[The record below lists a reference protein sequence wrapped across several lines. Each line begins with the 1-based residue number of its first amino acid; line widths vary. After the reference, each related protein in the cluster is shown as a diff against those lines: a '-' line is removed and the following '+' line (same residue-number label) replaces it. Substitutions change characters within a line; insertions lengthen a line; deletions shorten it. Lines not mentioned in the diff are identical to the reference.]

1 MTECLDPDKGDGGA
15 AGHRLPVLWRHL
27 LPVVGA
33 ERKGGEIAGACKVA
47 GTEIPET
54 ISHSDRL
61 VHRLRRHFHALLP
74 RHNIGF
80 CLMEDSVLSCNLKT
94 FKVMPWAESVPVVV
108 KTEHSLIPDNLH
120 FPENWTFAVN
130 ASESV
135 CPVESKPCKPLS
147 HLLFAARVYL
157 DVLIGISEVIGADDA
172 AVRYASGR
180 FELLTSSMRHPKIVL
195 K

>member
-27 LPVVGA
+27 LPVVSA

-54 ISHSDRL
+54 IPYGNRL
-61 VHRLRRHFHALLP
+61 VHSLRRHFHALLS
-74 RHNIGF
+74 RHDKGF
-80 CLMEDSVLSCNLKT
+80 RLMENPVLSGNLEPFKAMPRAKT
-94 FKVMPWAESVPVVV
+94 VAIVV
-108 KTEHSLIPDNLH
+108 KTEHSFVSDNLH
-120 FPENWTFAVN
+120 FPEDRTFTVYA
-130 ASESV
+130 AESV
-135 CPVESKPCKPLS
+135 CPVQGEPCKPLS
-147 HLLFAARVYL
+147 DLLFAARMYL
-157 DVLIGISEVIGADDA
+157 SAFVRISEVVGADDA

>member
-27 LPVVGA
+27 LPVVSA

-54 ISHSDRL
+54 IPYGNRPVHS
-61 VHRLRRHFHALLP
+61 LRRHFNAL

-94 FKVMPWAESVPVVV
+94 FKVMPWAESVAVVV
-108 KTEHSLIPDNLH
+108 KTEHSLVADNLH
-120 FPENWTFAVN
+120 FPENRTFAVN
-130 ASESV
+130 AAEAV
-135 CPVESKPCKPLS
+135 CPVESKPCKSLS
-147 HLLFAARVYL
+147 HLFFAARVYL
-157 DVLIGISEVIGADDA
+157 NVLVGICEVIGADDA

>member
-1 MTECLDPDKGDGGA
+1 MTECLDPWMMEQRDAEA
-15 AGHRLPVLWRHL
+15 AACLVGQL

-54 ISHSDRL
+54 IPYGNRP
-61 VHRLRRHFHALLP
+61 VHRLRRHFNALLP
-74 RHNIGF
+74 GHNNGF
-80 CLMEDSVLSCNLKT
+80 RLIEYPVLPGNLET

-108 KTEHSLIPDNLH
+108 KMEHSLVADNLH
-120 FPENWTFAVN
+120 FPENRTFAVN

>member
-130 ASESV
+130 TSESV

-157 DVLIGISEVIGADDA
+157 SAFVRISEVVGAGDS
-172 AVRYASGR
+172 AVGDTSCRL
-180 FELLTSSMRHPKIVL
+180 ELLTSSMRHPKIVL